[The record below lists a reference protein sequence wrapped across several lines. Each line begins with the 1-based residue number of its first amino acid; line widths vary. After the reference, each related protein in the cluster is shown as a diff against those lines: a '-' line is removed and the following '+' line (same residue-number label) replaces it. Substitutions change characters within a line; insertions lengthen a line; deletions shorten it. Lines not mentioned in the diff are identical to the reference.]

1 MAFSD
6 NMRTYRKERGL
17 TQQQLA
23 EALDVSLGVI
33 SKWEKGLSTPDIHV
47 LIEMAEV
54 FGVSTDTLLGV
65 NLSLKKV
72 DECIDCIGA
81 LLEQR
86 D

>member
-33 SKWEKGLSTPDIHV
+33 SKWEKG
-47 LIEMAEV
+47 
-54 FGVSTDTLLGV
+54 VSQT
-65 NLSLKKV
+65 
-72 DECIDCIGA
+72 
-81 LLEQR
+81 
-86 D
+86 